1 MHTYLQQLGPML
13 WPFIVI
19 SIFATAVILERT
31 VVLTCAWLDVHKI
44 LTKKVDYQFSL
55 LELAQISLQQ
65 KVMAWRKRLAFLSL
79 VGTLSP
85 LMGLFGTVWGL
96 VVMFQSIAQ
105 SEQAVTP
112 ALLADGLWEA
122 MYSTMAGLAIAMPC
136 LLLYGLAQAVVE
148 RMQGELTIFI
158 NQTWHEKDAANA

>member
-1 MHTYLQQLGPML
+1 MFTYLEQLGPML

-19 SIFATAVILERT
+19 SIFVTAVILERA
-31 VVLTCAWLDVHKI
+31 VVLTFAWFEVRAI
-44 LTKKVDYQFSL
+44 LTNKRDYHFSL

-65 KVMAWRKRLAFLSL
+65 KVMAWRTRLAFLSL

-105 SEQAVTP
+105 SDQAVTP

-158 NQTWHEKDAANA
+158 NRTWHEKGSANA

>member
-1 MHTYLQQLGPML
+1 MQTYFEQLGPML
-13 WPFIVI
+13 WPFVAI
-19 SIFATAVILERT
+19 SIFATAVILERI
-31 VVLTCAWLDVHKI
+31 VVLTVAWFEVSAI
-44 LTKKVDYQFSL
+44 LSKKVDYPFSV
-55 LELAQISLQQ
+55 LEIAQISLQQ
-65 KVMAWRKRLAFLSL
+65 KVMEWRKRLAFLSL

-96 VVMFQSIAQ
+96 VLMFQNIAK

-136 LLLYGLAQAVVE
+136 LLLYGLATAVVE
-148 RMQGELTIFI
+148 RMQSELTIFI
-158 NQTWHEKDAANA
+158 NRRWHETGPTHA